1 MRKAKKNKINVMD
14 KERIEPRARK
24 IATKLT
30 KNRRRELVCIK
41 DDKSMK
47 LVIMKRERYN
57 NNVGA
62 WN

>member
-30 KNRRRELVCIK
+30 KNHRRELVCIK